1 MVPDL
6 YQFISKNAVIELLE
20 AAVIEDQG
28 VEYTDITSKLLVDSK
43 EKAQASIRSRSVG
56 RLCGAALLQGCC
68 LHAGALVA
76 DEIDVHL
83 TDGARLAR
91 GSAIATLR
99 GSLRGLLAVER
110 VALNLL
116 THLSGIA
123 TLTARYVEA
132 ASGTK
137 ARIYDTRKTHLGL
150 RGLEKYAVACGGG
163 HSHRMGLYDA
173 VLVKDNHIAHIPPN
187 QLTDRLAEMIAQAR
201 AMRKP
206 PTFIEIEVDT
216 LDQLKR
222 VLPAAP
228 DIVLLDN
235 MKLDQLRSAV
245 SIRDRLCPGIELEAS
260 GGVNL
265 ETVTGIARTG
275 VDRIAVGAIT
285 HSAPALDIGM
295 DIL

>member
-1 MVPDL
+1 MPVDPH
-6 YQFISKNAVIELLE
+6 QFVEAGELVALIEK
-20 AAVIEDQG
+20 ARIEDLG
-28 VEYTDITSKLLVDSK
+28 RDRFDITSSLLIESDRGG
-43 EKAQASIRSRSVG
+43 QASIRARAAG
-56 RLCGAALLQGCC
+56 RLSGAALVPGVIAAYDTVIELASPLADGSP
-68 LHAGALVA
+68 LRAGAV
-76 DEIDVHL
+76 
-83 TDGARLAR
+83 
-91 GSAIATLR
+91 IATLR
-99 GSLRGLLAVER
+99 GPLRSLLAVER

-132 ASGTK
+132 VGGTK

-150 RGLEKYAVACGGG
+150 RGLEKYAVVCGGG
-163 HSHRMGLYDA
+163 HSHRKGLHDA
-173 VLVKDNHIAHIPPN
+173 VLVKDNHLAHIPPD
-187 QLTDRLAEMIAQAR
+187 QLTEQLVKMVAKAR
-201 AMRKP
+201 AMPTP
-206 PTFIEIEVDT
+206 PAFIEIEVDT

-222 VLPAAP
+222 VLPAGP

-245 SIRDRLCPGIELEAS
+245 SIRDRMSPGVELEAS

-295 DIL
+295 DILI